1 MITPTGTD
9 LNLKDLAVP
18 TPQVDTNRQ
27 LGQDEFLTLMITQLK
42 HQDPMAPMENGE
54 FIAQMAQFSTVEG
67 ISDMSKS
74 MGGLTESMYATQV
87 LQASTMIGHS
97 VLVDGDRATL
107 GTDTPLQGA
116 VEVPFPTSAATVQIF
131 DGAGQIIKTIDLGYR
146 TSGAATFEWD
156 GKLDGG
162 EQAPAGTYRIA
173 ATLGAGSD
181 QQALT
186 TYTGARVQSVAM
198 TNDGRGAQITTD
210 TGEEV
215 SLTQVKA
222 IM

>member
-1 MITPTGTD
+1 MITPIGPD
-9 LNLKDLAVP
+9 LNLGDLALP
-18 TPQVDTNRQ
+18 TPENDSNRQ
-27 LGQDEFLTLMITQLK
+27 LGQGEFLTLMITQLQN
-42 HQDPMAPMENGE
+42 QDPMAPMENGE

-67 ISDMSKS
+67 ISEMSQS

-97 VLVDGDRATL
+97 VLVEGDLATL
-107 GTDTPLQGA
+107 GSDTPLQGA
-116 VEVPFPTSAATVQIF
+116 VELPFPTSGASVQIF

-146 TSGAATFEWD
+146 NSGAATFEWD
-156 GKLDGG
+156 GTLDNG
-162 EQAPAGTYRIA
+162 EQAPPGTYRIGG
-173 ATLGAGSD
+173 TLGAGTD
-181 QQALT
+181 QQALG
-186 TYTGARVQSVAM
+186 TYTGARVQSVAL

-215 SLTQVKA
+215 SLTKVKA

>member
-1 MITPTGTD
+1 MISPTGTD
-9 LNLKDLAVP
+9 LNLQDLALQP
-18 TPQVDTNRQ
+18 PAADSNRQ
-27 LGQDEFLTLMITQLK
+27 LGQDEFLTLMITQLQ

-67 ISDMSKS
+67 ISNMSKS

-97 VLVDGDRATL
+97 VLVHGDRSEL
-107 GTDTPLQGA
+107 GTDKPLQGA
-116 VEVPFPTSAATVQIF
+116 VEIPYPTSAATVQIF
-131 DGAGQIIKTIDLGYR
+131 DGAGQAIKTIDLGYR
-146 TSGAATFEWD
+146 NSGPATFEWD
-156 GKLDGG
+156 GQLDNG
-162 EQAPAGTYRIA
+162 EQAPPGTYRIGGS
-173 ATLGAGSD
+173 LGVGAE
-181 QQALT
+181 QEALT

-210 TGEEV
+210 SGEEV
-215 SLTQVKA
+215 SLTKVKA

>member
-9 LNLKDLAVP
+9 INLSDLAIP
-18 TPQVDTNRQ
+18 TPKADASRQ
-27 LGQDEFLTLMITQLK
+27 LGQDEFLTLMITQLQ

-67 ISDMSKS
+67 ISEMSKS
-74 MGGLTESMYATQV
+74 LGGLTDSMYATQV

-107 GTDTPLQGA
+107 EPDKPLQGA
-116 VEVPFPTSAATVQIF
+116 VEVPFPTSAASVQIF
-131 DGAGQIIKTIDLGYR
+131 DGAGQVVRSIDLEFR
-146 TSGAATFEWD
+146 NSGPATFEWD
-156 GKLDGG
+156 GRLDGG
-162 EQAPAGTYRIA
+162 AQAPPGIYRIA
-173 ATLGAGSD
+173 GVLDTGGD
-181 QQALT
+181 QQALA
-186 TYTGARVQSVAM
+186 TYTAARVQSVAM
-198 TNDGRGAQITTD
+198 TSDGRGAQITTD

>member
-9 LNLKDLAVP
+9 FDLSELSVP
-18 TPQVDTNRQ
+18 QPKVDTNRQ

-67 ISDMSKS
+67 ISNMSKS

-97 VLVDGDRATL
+97 VLVDGDRAVL
-107 GTDTPLQGA
+107 GSDRPLQGA
-116 VEVPFPTSAATVQIF
+116 VEIPFPTSAATARIF
-131 DGAGQIIKTIDLGYR
+131 DGAGQVIRTIDLGYR
-146 TSGAATFEWD
+146 NSGPATFEWD
-156 GKLDGG
+156 GTLDSG
-162 EQAPAGTYRIA
+162 ERAPPGTYRIA
-173 ATLGAGSD
+173 GAIGFGED
-181 QQALT
+181 QEALA

-210 TGEEV
+210 SGEEV
-215 SLTQVKA
+215 SLTKVKA